1 MTEKD
6 MLKYAREV
14 VGGDPVARDLG
25 IVVETVEKERAVLS
39 LMPES
44 RHLNSVD
51 RVHGASI
58 YALTDLAA
66 AVAANTRESKALILE
81 AKVNFLA
88 AADPGKRLVA
98 EAAPISLG
106 RRISLWEVRVHQGE
120 LLVATTQALAYHR
133 DENST

>member
-1 MTEKD
+1 LNEHNKFH
-6 MLKYAREV
+6 YAREV

-25 IVVETVEKERAVLS
+25 IVVEEVEKERAVLS
-39 LMPES
+39 LTPER

-66 AVAANTRESKALILE
+66 AVAANTRDQKALILE

-98 EAAPISLG
+98 EAVPISMG
-106 RRISLWEVRVHQGE
+106 RRISLWEVRVQQGDR
-120 LLVATTQALAYHR
+120 LVATTQALAYHR
-133 DENST
+133 QDDTS